1 MKLPIVA
8 LAVCLVVAAG
18 LAMPDALAG
27 QDYQTP
33 KSKEV
38 SLTGCLVQGSG
49 PSVFILENAKADPR
63 DSTEKGQNYLLTAGS
78 VSISFSQHLNNEV
91 KVDGKA
97 EMKDRLAQ
105 PVGERRNESDLPKLT
120 ATKITHVAS
129 TCSSPLS

>member
-1 MKLPIVA
+1 MKFPIVA
-8 LAVCLVVAAG
+8 LAVCLVAAG
-18 LAMPDALAG
+18 GLVMPDVLAG
-27 QDYQTP
+27 QQSQPP

-49 PSVFILENAKADPR
+49 PSVFILENAKVDPR
-63 DSTEKGQNYLLTAGS
+63 DSTEKGQRYLLTS
-78 VSISFSQHLNNEV
+78 SSMSISFSQHLNSEV

-97 EMKDRLAQ
+97 EMKDRPAQ
-105 PVGERRNESDLPKLT
+105 AADERMNESDLPRLT

>member
-1 MKLPIVA
+1 MKLPMSA
-8 LAVCLVVAAG
+8 LAVCLVVGAG

-27 QDYQTP
+27 QESQTP

-63 DSTEKGQNYLLTAGS
+63 DSTEKGQNYLLTGGS
-78 VSISFSQHLNNEV
+78 MSVSFSQHLNNEV

-97 EMKDRLAQ
+97 EMMDRPAQ
-105 PVGERRNESDLPKLT
+105 PAGDRINESDLPKLT